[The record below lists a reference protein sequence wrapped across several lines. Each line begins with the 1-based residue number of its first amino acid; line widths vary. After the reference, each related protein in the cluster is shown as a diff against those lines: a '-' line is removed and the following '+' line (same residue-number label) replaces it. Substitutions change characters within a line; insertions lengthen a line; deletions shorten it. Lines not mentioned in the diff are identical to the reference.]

1 MDRRRRLHGYTS
13 LHWYSTTAPA
23 TRIALPDVPGN
34 AHAFQA
40 RHRSPSSTAP
50 ATRLA
55 LVIII
60 VMRMRMHF
68 RTEMAAASAVA
79 KLRQT

>member
-1 MDRRRRLHGYTS
+1 MGTPVCIGIVPLLLPRELPFLMS
-13 LHWYSTTAPA
+13 LVMRMRMLFRPDIAAPV
-23 TRIALPDVPGN
+23 ALLLQLGLP
-34 AHAFQA
+34 FI
-40 RHRSPSSTAP
+40 
-50 ATRLA
+50 
-55 LVIII
+55 VIII